1 MRSPDG
7 GASADGAHP
16 QARRSDSL
24 LTPVVIALGSNLG
37 EREANLE
44 RGLQLLSE
52 AVRWERVST
61 FLESAPMYETDQP
74 TFLNAVARG
83 ETAMGPI
90 ALFRMLKAVEQA
102 VGRTPGPRY
111 GPRVLDLD
119 LIQYGVLEL
128 RSDVA
133 EGLVVPHPH
142 ARERDFV
149 MIPWREIDPLVV

>member
-1 MRSPDG
+1 M
-7 GASADGAHP
+7 
-16 QARRSDSL
+16 
-24 LTPVVIALGSNLG
+24 TPVVIALGSNLG

-44 RGLQLLSE
+44 RGLQLVSE
-52 AVRWERVST
+52 AVRWDRVST

-74 TFLNAVARG
+74 TFLNAVAMG

-149 MIPWREIDPLVV
+149 MTPWREIDPSVS

>member
-1 MRSPDG
+1 M
-7 GASADGAHP
+7 
-16 QARRSDSL
+16 
-24 LTPVVIALGSNLG
+24 TPVVIGLGSNLG
-37 EREANLE
+37 DREANLE

-61 FLESAPMYETDQP
+61 FLESAPMYETNQP
-74 TFLNAVARG
+74 AFLNAVAKG

-119 LIQYGVLEL
+119 LIQYGDLEL

-149 MIPWREIDPLVV
+149 MTPWREIDPTVG

>member
-1 MRSPDG
+1 M
-7 GASADGAHP
+7 
-16 QARRSDSL
+16 
-24 LTPVVIALGSNLG
+24 TPVVIALGSNLG

-74 TFLNAVARG
+74 TFLNAVAMG

-90 ALFRMLKAVEQA
+90 ALFRMLKVVEQA

-128 RSDVA
+128 RSDVG

-149 MIPWREIDPLVV
+149 MTPWREINPSVS

>member
-1 MRSPDG
+1 M
-7 GASADGAHP
+7 
-16 QARRSDSL
+16 
-24 LTPVVIALGSNLG
+24 TPVVIALGSNLG

-61 FLESAPMYETDQP
+61 FLESVPMYETDQP
-74 TFLNAVARG
+74 TFLNAVAMG

-128 RSDVA
+128 SSDVA

-149 MIPWREIDPLVV
+149 MTPWREIDASVV